1 MSFAFAKIW
10 AADKEDMVEVN
21 DAEQDDSWAQ
31 ALEKINAEREKMREA
46 EIERGGRGQRRAAA
60 MAKPTYYVEDTPTK
74 AKGKGKA
81 TDASSSY
88 GSDLDDDAIVTD
100 TETGASAIST
110 PGPVDPDKPQESKP
124 KKRKRK
130 HADDG
135 LPSTSSAPPPAHID
149 DTDTCGLC
157 NQVHGVGEC
166 ALEQSPENM
175 FKLREMLM
183 SKDLDT
189 DEPLVD
195 RVRRTVFVLC
205 SS

>member
-81 TDASSSY
+81 TSSMT
-88 GSDLDDDAIVTD
+88 LVRPMR
-100 TETGASAIST
+100 ELST
-110 PGPVDPDKPQESKP
+110 
-124 KKRKRK
+124 
-130 HADDG
+130 
-135 LPSTSSAPPPAHID
+135 
-149 DTDTCGLC
+149 
-157 NQVHGVGEC
+157 NGEC
-166 ALEQSPENM
+166 FDS
-175 FKLREMLM
+175 LM
-183 SKDLDT
+183 RAILGMPRIGLDRSA
-189 DEPLVD
+189 VK
-195 RVRRTVFVLC
+195 
-205 SS
+205 